1 MKNSDF
7 MLELDRFG
15 CLPQTTELAD
25 GKYDNN
31 SCTFYV
37 EGIPYFITWDE
48 TYNIISDTFGSPG
61 QVFTS
66 MVISKIIPGNEVYLE
81 FYCGNQ
87 KVFRIPVDKQ
97 KLI

>member
-1 MKNSDF
+1 

-15 CLPQTTELAD
+15 CLPQTTELSD
-25 GKYDNN
+25 GKYDTN

-37 EGIPYFITWDE
+37 DNVPYFITWNN
-48 TYNIISDTFGSPG
+48 TYNIISDTFDSDEHI
-61 QVFTS
+61 FTS
-66 MVISKIIPGNEVYLE
+66 MVISKIIPYNEVYLE